1 MMKNSSQINKN
12 IYIYKI
18 IKIISMKKVLLLLI
32 IFCLFGCKKFVVSF
46 EQPTDMKLDNLKLE
60 VLLDKKKVQEI
71 NLKATN
77 AMPTYETAELSVSDE
92 GKHQLQVKVK
102 DTIFT
107 YDIKYPEE
115 RYILVSAYL
124 KKNGKIH
131 IGILKQAYKYRFH

>member
-32 IFCLFGCKKFVVSF
+32 IFCFFGCKKFVVSF
-46 EQPTDMKLDNLKLE
+46 EQPTNEKLDNLKLE
-60 VLLDKKKVQEI
+60 VLLDKKEVQEI

-77 AMPTYETAELSVSDE
+77 GLPSYETAELSVSDE
-92 GKHQLQVKVK
+92 GKHQLQVKVR

-115 RYILVSAYL
+115 RYIMVTAHL
-124 KKNGKIH
+124 KENGKIH